1 MSTVY
6 SGLNHALREPLAAE
20 AHSRPSMRLQAPESL
35 THLAV
40 YAGED
45 AGASGSNAAAQHA
58 LLVSLCAH
66 FGVAGPVANARH
78 FFYDF
83 GHFRLKW
90 ECHTEFATYTF
101 AERISPSLPMA
112 AAFRQMPIE
121 YVPKKWLAG
130 IQGKTMVAAHMV
142 LASMASLQNVTAP
155 EAPDVFEG
163 VLLVGSQVLQG
174 AQVWTDFLIQS
185 DGFSRFVVQD
195 FGLHEQETGLLVQ
208 RVLEIETY
216 RMMALLGLPHAQ
228 RTIPALNAI
237 EGELAQLTAAMVDTD
252 TAIADALACSLTD
265 SADVEQSLLRRITG
279 LAARMEKLSLNN
291 SYRFSASQAYVRLV
305 HARIDEMREER
316 IEGVPTVAEFMDRRL
331 APAMN
336 TCAST
341 AQRQEA
347 LAARIAHTN
356 DLLRTRVGIVQ
367 ELQNRKIL
375 QSLNRR
381 AEQQLRLQQAVEGLS
396 VVAITY
402 YLAGLLNY
410 VGKAVKTAGWPISPD
425 LATGVLVPAIAA
437 GVWLGLCRMRRK
449 LHGA

>member
-101 AERISPSLPMA
+101 AERIDHSLPMA
-112 AAFRQMPIE
+112 VAFRQMPIA

-316 IEGVPTVAEFMDRRL
+316 IEGVPTVAEFMDRRR
-331 APAMN
+331 APA
-336 TCAST
+336 
-341 AQRQEA
+341 
-347 LAARIAHTN
+347 I
-356 DLLRTRVGIVQ
+356 D
-367 ELQNRKIL
+367 RK
-375 QSLNRR
+375 
-381 AEQQLRLQQAVEGLS
+381 S
-396 VVAITY
+396 VV
-402 YLAGLLNY
+402 
-410 VGKAVKTAGWPISPD
+410 
-425 LATGVLVPAIAA
+425 
-437 GVWLGLCRMRRK
+437 
-449 LHGA
+449 